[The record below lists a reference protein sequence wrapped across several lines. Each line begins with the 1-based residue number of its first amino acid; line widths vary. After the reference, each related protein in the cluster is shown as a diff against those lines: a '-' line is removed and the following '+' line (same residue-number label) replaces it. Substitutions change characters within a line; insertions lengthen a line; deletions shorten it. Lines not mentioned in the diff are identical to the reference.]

1 MGIRT
6 ARKEKSV
13 SIPILE
19 ANGYICAEYLWAYPP
34 GIPYLIPGEKVNS
47 EMISVLTEMIND
59 GIELKSD
66 YKNKK
71 GYLTVLNN

>member
-1 MGIRT
+1 
-6 ARKEKSV
+6 
-13 SIPILE
+13 
-19 ANGYICAEYLWAYPP
+19 
-34 GIPYLIPGEKVNS
+34 
-47 EMISVLTEMIND
+47 MISVLTEMIND